1 MHTDHSGGEIL
12 ILILILTIN
21 CFQMVVIVHF
31 LFYLKPTFPIHNV
44 LTKLFP
50 YLLTK
55 DWEMSQLIIDVLLHE
70 INLDQQ
76 ERILMLQSKY
86 PDM

>member
-1 MHTDHSGGEIL
+1 
-12 ILILILTIN
+12 
-21 CFQMVVIVHF
+21 
-31 LFYLKPTFPIHNV
+31 
-44 LTKLFP
+44 
-50 YLLTK
+50 
-55 DWEMSQLIIDVLLHE
+55 MSQLIIDVLLHE